1 MTIEQIISGKEFT
14 GCFLTALAITLI
26 IPLLGLIIHGTNR
39 MIVGL
44 IRMVF
49 GNNIAFITAN
59 YLTFPGV
66 VVHEIS
72 HALMAVLTGAK
83 IVEFRPFW
91 PDKEKG
97 ELGHVTITPRGNF
110 LIRSIQSTFSSSA
123 PVIFGLFTT
132 AGLIYVV
139 NTAEL
144 PTQIN
149 VALYYLVF
157 SIIIHSTMSIQDIKV
172 MLRGIWV
179 IFTAILAI
187 CYLFNINI
195 MNLTMVL
202 H

>member
-49 GNNIAFITAN
+49 GNNIAFIVAN
-59 YLTFPGV
+59 YITFPGV
-66 VVHEIS
+66 IIHEIS

-83 IVEFRPFW
+83 VIEFRPFW

-110 LIRSIQSTFSSSA
+110 LIRAIQSTFSSSA
-123 PVIFGLFTT
+123 PVIFGLLTT

-179 IFTAILAI
+179 IFIAILAI
-187 CYLFNINI
+187 CYFFNINI
-195 MNLTMVL
+195 LL
-202 H
+202 I